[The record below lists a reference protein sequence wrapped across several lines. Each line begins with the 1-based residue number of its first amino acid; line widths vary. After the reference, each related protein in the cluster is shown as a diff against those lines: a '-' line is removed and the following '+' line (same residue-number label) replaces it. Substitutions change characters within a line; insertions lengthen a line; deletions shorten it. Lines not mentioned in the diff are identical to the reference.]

1 MNKIHSY
8 VLKKLDDLSP
18 ETQLYSQDNLWQ
30 LVLIEDMITKEKNC
44 VVRTSDPWKKT
55 DKYYVNYIIGLEEL
69 KAKKAK
75 EISIDHNG
83 RLCYKTD
90 EKNSK
95 THLLGSSVYHKPKI
109 GIIRYLFDQGTIKRN
124 EASRT
129 QAVQDRSRNFQNEYY
144 WECDFETLLP
154 IWNNFFL
161 HTDQNG
167 EMSQEAKYF
176 CPFPCSAA
184 SKGFSMPGTK
194 TFSMKREVEHKIL
207 TPYSSTTPV
216 SSEILSMTKFEFSIP
231 FQIIVTGTFWTEGS
245 HPFKL
250 TSTNGCP
257 LMWEHT
263 YNGIL
268 TGSEWGRPSVKEG

>member
-1 MNKIHSY
+1 MNKTYSY
-8 VLKKLDDLSP
+8 VLNRIDDLSP
-18 ETQLYSQDNLWQ
+18 ETQLYSKDNLWQ
-30 LVLIEDMITKEKNC
+30 LVLTEKGNC

-55 DKYYVNYIIGLEEL
+55 DKYYVNYIIGLDEL
-69 KAKKAK
+69 KAKKAR

-83 RLCYKTD
+83 RLYYISD
-90 EKNSK
+90 EPNEPNKV
-95 THLLGSSVYHKPKI
+95 HLLGSSVYHKPKI

-129 QAVQDRSRNFQNEYY
+129 QAVQNRSRNFQNEYH
-144 WECDFETLLP
+144 WECDFASLLP

-184 SKGFSMPGTK
+184 CKGFSMLGTK

-207 TPYSSTTPV
+207 TPYSSTSSP
-216 SSEILSMTKFEFSIP
+216 SSEILSMTKIEFSIP
-231 FQIIVTGTFWTEGS
+231 FQIIVMGTLWTEGYL
-245 HPFKL
+245 PLKL

-268 TGSEWGRPSVKEG
+268 TGSEWGRPAGKEG

>member
-1 MNKIHSY
+1 MNKTYSY
-8 VLKKLDDLSP
+8 VLNRIDDLSP
-18 ETQLYSQDNLWQ
+18 ETQLYSEDNLWQ
-30 LVLIEDMITKEKNC
+30 LVLTEKGNC
-44 VVRTSDPWKKT
+44 VVRTSDPWIKT
-55 DKYYVNYIIGLEEL
+55 DKYYVNYIIGLDEL
-69 KAKKAK
+69 KAKKAR

-83 RLCYKTD
+83 RLCYTSD
-90 EKNSK
+90 ISK
-95 THLLGSSVYHKPKI
+95 EPNKAHLLGSSVYHKPKI

-129 QAVQDRSRNFQNEYY
+129 QAVQNRSRNFQNEYH

-167 EMSQEAKYF
+167 EMSQETKYF

-184 SKGFSMPGTK
+184 SKGFSMLGTK

-216 SSEILSMTKFEFSIP
+216 SSEVLSMTKIEFSIP
-231 FQIIVTGTFWTEGS
+231 FQIIVMGTLWTEGYL
-245 HPFKL
+245 PLKL

-268 TGSEWGRPSVKEG
+268 TSSEWGRPAGKEG

>member
-1 MNKIHSY
+1 MNKTYSY
-8 VLKKLDDLSP
+8 VLNSIDDLSP
-18 ETQLYSQDNLWQ
+18 ETQLYSKDNLWQ
-30 LVLIEDMITKEKNC
+30 LVLTEKGNC

-55 DKYYVNYIIGLEEL
+55 DKYYVNYIIGLDEL
-69 KAKKAK
+69 KAKKAR

-83 RLCYKTD
+83 RLYYISD
-90 EKNSK
+90 EPNEPNKA
-95 THLLGSSVYHKPKI
+95 HLLGSSVYHKPKI
-109 GIIRYLFDQGTIKRN
+109 GIIHYLFDQGTIRRIETN
-124 EASRT
+124 ET
-129 QAVQDRSRNFQNEYY
+129 TTKQGWNKKLQNEYH
-144 WECDFETLLP
+144 WECDFASLLP

-167 EMSQEAKYF
+167 GMSQETKYF

-207 TPYSSTTPV
+207 TPYSST
-216 SSEILSMTKFEFSIP
+216 SSISPEILSMTKIEFSIP
-231 FQIIVTGTFWTEGS
+231 FQIIVTGTLWTEGYLPS
-245 HPFKL
+245 KL

-268 TGSEWGRPSVKEG
+268 TGSEWGRPAGKEG